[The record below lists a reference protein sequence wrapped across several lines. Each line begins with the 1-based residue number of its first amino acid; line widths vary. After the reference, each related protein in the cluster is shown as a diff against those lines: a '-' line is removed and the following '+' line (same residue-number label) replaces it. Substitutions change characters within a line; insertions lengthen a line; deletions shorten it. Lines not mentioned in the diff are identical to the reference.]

1 MGLDL
6 FTNPFFFFKMKQ
18 FKCPSCDV
26 GKLVRDGDVYRCNKC
41 GLEYTEEAVDDMLI
55 TSLNS
60 NIDVRRNKE

>member
-1 MGLDL
+1 
-6 FTNPFFFFKMKQ
+6 MKQ